1 MNLILKIIFDYLAV
15 GVVAIV
21 LFLMMFVIY
30 CRLYLSKE
38 PYKLLKLCYKCTT
51 VGNADGKI
59 NQITLGQWIVTFT
72 LWPIVLICSAI
83 LLDKIISEL

>member
-21 LFLMMFVIY
+21 LFLIIVSVY
-30 CRLYLSKE
+30 CRLYLMKE
-38 PYKLLKLCYKCTT
+38 PYKLLKFGYKCSTF
-51 VGNADGKI
+51 GNKDGKV
-59 NQITLGQWIVTFT
+59 NQITLMQWIVTFT

-83 LLDKIISEL
+83 ILDKVISEL

>member
-21 LFLMMFVIY
+21 LFLIIVTIY
-30 CRLYLSKE
+30 CRLYLMKE
-38 PYKLLKLCYKCTT
+38 PYKFLRFGYKCSTF
-51 VGNADGKI
+51 GNKDGKI

-72 LWPIVLICSAI
+72 LWPIAI
-83 LLDKIISEL
+83 IGAAMILDEVISEL